1 MEVLFDYIED
11 SLAYL
16 KEQYD
21 EAVEVGSSCYDTESA
36 FTLVDISTKL
46 NSIIKI
52 LHSDKELKANDN

>member
-21 EAVEVGSSCYDTESA
+21 EAFEIGSSCYDT
-36 FTLVDISTKL
+36 
-46 NSIIKI
+46 
-52 LHSDKELKANDN
+52 

>member
-16 KEQYD
+16 KEQYN
-21 EAVEVGSSCYDTESA
+21 EAVETGSSCYDTESA

-46 NSIIKI
+46 NGIIKI
-52 LHSDKELKANDN
+52 LHNEKELKVHDN